1 MNRSRLKSLVATG
14 IEKLRQKTTPASA
27 LAAALGLLT
36 PTIAS
41 AAGAELDLPLIT
53 EVACPVLQWMQGPLG
68 IVIFLC
74 VVVSSLVIGM
84 IAKMQWDRII
94 TVTVILA
101 ILVGLSNIVANVDAV
116 SSAAGLS
123 TCLRS

>member
-1 MNRSRLKSLVATG
+1 MNRSRLKSVAAARV
-14 IEKLRQKTTPASA
+14 EKLRQKITSAGA
-27 LAAALGLLT
+27 LAAAFGLLT

-41 AAGAELDLPLIT
+41 AAGTELDLPLIT